1 MTWLKRVRGAL
12 GLGLIWSV
20 GWAVIGGGIMEA
32 FVDPHGEIL
41 DMWPQTLAIPGFFVG
56 VIFAA
61 LLSLGDGRRR
71 FEELSLTR
79 FASWGAAAGAA
90 LGVTALGLGIFPG
103 ISSLL
108 LRTAVVVGPLA
119 LLSAASAS
127 GTFAL
132 GRYAERRA
140 RLASGAV
147 RDDARSVAPSD
158 TAERGRLEV

>member
-12 GLGLIWSV
+12 GMGLIWAV

-32 FVDPHGEIL
+32 VVDPHGEIL
-41 DMWPQTLAIPGFFVG
+41 DMWPQTLAIPGFIVG
-56 VIFAA
+56 VVFAA

-71 FEELSLTR
+71 FEELSLAR
-79 FASWGAAAGAA
+79 FAGWGVAAGAA
-90 LGVTALGLGIFPG
+90 LGTAVLAMGIFPG
-103 ISSLL
+103 ISSLFV
-108 LRTAVVVGPLA
+108 RAAVVLGPLTV
-119 LLSAASAS
+119 LSAASAS

-147 RDDARSVAPSD
+147 PGDARDAQLPK
-158 TAERGRLEV
+158 LP